1 MADSTRR
8 IAEPSGSPHDIAMM
22 AYRIAERAMDQNE
35 RHERDCTDRWEA
47 QRVAMDKLRDTALSN
62 FQSAALDRVDFREK
76 LDGIQSFM
84 VRTGVG
90 LIGTL
95 FMLLIASAS
104 YIVLH
109 H

>member
-22 AYRIAERAMDQNE
+22 AYRIAERAMEQME
-35 RHERDCTDRWEA
+35 RHERDCTDRWEE
-47 QRVAMDKLRDTALSN
+47 QLESMNRLRETALSN
-62 FQSAALDRVDFREK
+62 FNIASADRVDFREK
-76 LDGIQSFM
+76 LDSIQSFL
-84 VRTGVG
+84 VKTGMGV
-90 LIGTL
+90 IGTL
-95 FMLLIASAS
+95 FTLLIAAAS